1 MSTGNLPLPHHGKV
15 KFITDGGLETTLIFH
30 DGIELPHFA
39 SFDLLKTDA
48 GCARI
53 TAYYERYLELA
64 KQAEAG
70 FILESPTWRANRDWG
85 ARIGYDEDD
94 LADINRK
101 AIGLMAELRDR
112 YHSDATPCLISGNIG
127 PRGDGYVPSDRMTI
141 NQARAYHAPQIVTFA
156 KAGVDMVS
164 VVTINYPEE
173 AIGIALACRDV
184 DIPCVISFT
193 VETDGN
199 LPSGETI
206 RDAIAMV
213 DAETGAY
220 PAYYMINCAHPD
232 HFRDRLEESGDW
244 KTRICGV
251 RANASRQSH
260 AELDAS
266 THLDDGD
273 PEELGQLYHDLVDL
287 LPNLAVI
294 GGCCGT
300 DHRHVA
306 AMTKHALPRL
316 LAAGA

>member
-1 MSTGNLPLPHHGKV
+1 MSTRNPHLPPHGRA

-30 DGIELPHFA
+30 DGIDLPHFA
-39 SFDLLKTDA
+39 SFDLLKTPE
-48 GCARI
+48 GCAHI
-53 TAYYERYLELA
+53 TAYYERYLALA
-64 KQAEAG
+64 KEAQSG

-85 ARIGYDEDD
+85 NRIGYDAAE
-94 LADINRK
+94 LAAMNGK
-101 AIGLMAELRDR
+101 AIELMAELRDR

-127 PRGDGYVPSDRMTI
+127 PRGDGYVQSERMTI
-141 NQARAYHAPQIVTFA
+141 NQARAYHAVQIVGFA
-156 KAGVDMVS
+156 KAGVDMIS
-164 VVTINYPEE
+164 VVTINYPNE

-184 DIPCVISFT
+184 DVPCVISFT

-206 RDAIAMV
+206 REAIAMV
-213 DAETGAY
+213 DEHTGDY

-232 HFRDRLEESGDW
+232 HFRDRLQENGDW
-244 KTRICGV
+244 KNRICGV

-273 PEELGQLYHDLVDL
+273 PEELGQLYRDLADL

-300 DHRHVA
+300 DHRHVG
-306 AMTKHALPRL
+306 AMAKHVLTPDRAPH
-316 LAAGA
+316 